1 MLELDP
7 RIKNRSVIK
16 TVLDVD
22 KSFVGKVGYFA
33 YCLHELTDLNKCY
46 HGKITDVDESNK
58 TDDYCFKF
66 NCYGTP
72 AKSMY
77 FIADEDL
84 LPPAEEY
91 RPFNLQEFVNKFDV
105 GDIVCLRRKIDTY
118 SNGCFPP
125 SVRALVTAI
134 EYYQD
139 EPLIHIGSMWY
150 SLQRLF
156 DNYELYDKT
165 LGWIPFGVKANG

>member
-7 RIKNRSVIK
+7 RIKDRSVIK

-22 KSFVGKVGYFA
+22 KSFIGKVGYFA

-84 LPPAEEY
+84 LPPAEKYAQFRTIDQFLEY
-91 RPFNLQEFVNKFDV
+91 FTI
-105 GDIVCLRRKIDTY
+105 GDIIKFRRKGYTY
-118 SNGCFPP
+118 
-125 SVRALVTAI
+125 I
-134 EYYQD
+134 
-139 EPLIHIGSMWY
+139 
-150 SLQRLF
+150 
-156 DNYELYDKT
+156 
-165 LGWIPFGVKANG
+165 